1 MRLLVQTYLQRNKGK
16 ATNEIW
22 HQHLVQRDSSS
33 MYLPPSSS
41 STIFSRF
48 APTLLITTNLFD
60 KLSILFLFCV
70 TSSNDRKKTC
80 FILNNA
86 IVLKRFYV
94 FSMHSGTLLSFLHH
108 MYYKNCIYN
117 LWYAI
122 YTGLTHTYI
131 FYNRMST
138 WYLIWIGKILR
149 MIKVI
154 FLTALKSLLKVDHI
168 IQRAAEFYS
177 TFFWLI

>member
-1 MRLLVQTYLQRNKGK
+1 MVAYRGVNLMGLLVQTYLQRNKGK

-86 IVLKRFYV
+86 IVLKGVYV
-94 FSMHSGTLLSFLHH
+94 FYMYLYSATLLDIVLCEKGSCRSRIAE
-108 MYYKNCIYN
+108 N
-117 LWYAI
+117 
-122 YTGLTHTYI
+122 
-131 FYNRMST
+131 S
-138 WYLIWIGKILR
+138 
-149 MIKVI
+149 VI
-154 FLTALKSLLKVDHI
+154 VL
-168 IQRAAEFYS
+168 
-177 TFFWLI
+177 

>member
-22 HQHLVQRDSSS
+22 HQHLVERDSSS

-122 YTGLTHTYI
+122 YTGCNTYVH
-131 FYNRMST
+131 
-138 WYLIWIGKILR
+138 IL
-149 MIKVI
+149 
-154 FLTALKSLLKVDHI
+154 
-168 IQRAAEFYS
+168 Q
-177 TFFWLI
+177 

>member
-86 IVLKRFYV
+86 IVLKGVYV
-94 FSMHSGTLLSFLHH
+94 FYMYLYSATLLDIVLCEKGS
-108 MYYKNCIYN
+108 CRSRI
-117 LWYAI
+117 
-122 YTGLTHTYI
+122 
-131 FYNRMST
+131 
-138 WYLIWIGKILR
+138 
-149 MIKVI
+149 
-154 FLTALKSLLKVDHI
+154 
-168 IQRAAEFYS
+168 AENS
-177 TFFWLI
+177 VTVL